1 MQGYEQSRG
10 PEAPSEAGA
19 HASPAATALSAL
31 DVEAY
36 LEEARALIID
46 EIRAIVPRNR
56 RGAGRLYEL
65 MLDYPLRAAKALR
78 PALCIASCRALG
90 GRTETVLRSAAVL
103 ELYHNAFLIHDDVE
117 DDSEKRRGSDTLHRA
132 HGVPIAVNVGDGM
145 LALALQ
151 PLLDNMASLGM
162 GKALRILKTVGEMAR
177 ATAEGQAMELA
188 WIRAGRWDQ
197 HARDYVRM
205 VYKKSAWYSFVTPV
219 ALGAICA
226 GASATATRLLQQF
239 ATLLGVAFQIQDDVL
254 NLTAREQDYGKE
266 ILGDLWEGKHTLI
279 LLHALQHAGDA
290 ERERAV
296 AILRKPRT
304 SEPSADPARLAPL
317 LDALTRDGELSVA
330 GRHRLEMACA
340 TAAQP
345 AAKTADDVAFLA
357 TLVER
362 AGSIAFAR
370 SMARRR
376 AERALRTLAAA
387 GRFLRP
393 SVHHDFMRGLATFVV
408 ERNW

>member
-1 MQGYEQSRG
+1 VKVSAPHPAGYS
-10 PEAPSEAGA
+10 APS
-19 HASPAATALSAL
+19 PALGSSEI
-31 DVEAY
+31 EAY
-36 LEEARALIID
+36 LDEARDLVLD
-46 EIRAIVPRNR
+46 EIRLMVPRDQ
-56 RGAGRLYEL
+56 RGSGRLYDL

-117 DDSEKRRGSDTLHRA
+117 DDSEKRRGADTLHRV

-151 PLLDNMASLGM
+151 PLLDNMASIGM
-162 GKALRILKTVGEMAR
+162 GNALRILKTVGEMSR

-197 HARDYVRM
+197 RRRDYVRM

-219 ALGAICA
+219 TLGAICA
-226 GASATATRLLQQF
+226 SAEDPPTRALRRF

-254 NLTAREQDYGKE
+254 NFTGTEHQYGKE

-279 LLHALQHAGDA
+279 LLHALQHCTPTEHCRA
-290 ERERAV
+290 EG
-296 AILRKPRT
+296 ILQKPRGGESSVLPQGFAAVLESLVRVGDLT
-304 SEPSADPARLAPL
+304 PAGRDA
-317 LDALTRDGELSVA
+317 LDAVWHGES
-330 GRHRLEMACA
+330 R
-340 TAAQP
+340 P
-345 AAKTADDVAFLA
+345 PAKTVDDVAFLA
-357 TLVER
+357 ALVER

-376 AERALRTLAAA
+376 AERALQTLEH
-387 GRFLRP
+387 GSRFFRP
-393 SVHHDFMRGLATFVV
+393 SVHFDFMRGLARFVV
-408 ERNW
+408 ERSW

>member
-1 MQGYEQSRG
+1 MSGG
-10 PEAPSEAGA
+10 DG
-19 HASPAATALSAL
+19 TALHAVPGGDSAL
-31 DVEAY
+31 DSADVEAY
-36 LEEARALIID
+36 LEGARTLVIE

-65 MLDYPLRAAKALR
+65 MLDYPLRSAKALR

-117 DDSEKRRGSDTLHRA
+117 DDSEKRRGADTLHRA

-151 PLLDNMASLGM
+151 PLLDNMASIGM
-162 GKALRILKTVGEMAR
+162 GNALRILQTVGAMAR
-177 ATAEGQAMELA
+177 ATAEGQAMELE

-197 HARDYVRM
+197 RQRDYIRM

-226 GASATATRLLQQF
+226 DAENTTARALRRF

-254 NLTAREQDYGKE
+254 NLTATEPEYGKE
-266 ILGDLWEGKHTLI
+266 IQGDLWEGKHTLI
-279 LLHALQHAGDA
+279 LLHALQGCTDA
-290 ERERAV
+290 ERRRAE
-296 AILRKPRT
+296 AILCRPRT
-304 SEPSADPARLAPL
+304 DESTVQRRRLDPVLA
-317 LDALTRDGELSVA
+317 ALVQNGELTPA
-330 GRHRLEMACA
+330 GRNALDTALQATPRLV
-340 TAAQP
+340 
-345 AAKTADDVAFLA
+345 AKTPDDVAFLA
-357 TLVER
+357 ALVER

-376 AERALRTLAAA
+376 AARALRTLETC
-387 GRFLRP
+387 GRGLRP
-393 SVHHDFMRGLATFVV
+393 SVHLDFMRGLARFVV